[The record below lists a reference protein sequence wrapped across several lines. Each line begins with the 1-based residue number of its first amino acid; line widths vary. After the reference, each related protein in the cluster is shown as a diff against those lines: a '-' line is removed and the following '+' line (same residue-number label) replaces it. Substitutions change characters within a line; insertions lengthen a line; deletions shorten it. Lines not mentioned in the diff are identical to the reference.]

1 MATELLTRE
10 PGKRKTALVT
20 IDADNR
26 DRDKRFLITEMPATR
41 AERWFRQLVAKLSRD
56 GIKTPAE
63 VAMAGMA
70 ALPSFPLLTYLSW
83 IDDEALIGEIMG
95 CVQCHPP
102 GAPLPRAVRETDT
115 EEIAT
120 LVQLKMEV
128 IALHVG
134 FSLAVVLWSVMPALA
149 AVMNLEQPATP
160 APSSGTPT
168 SPTPSPS

>member
-1 MATELLTRE
+1 MATELLPRQ

-26 DRDKRFLITEMPATR
+26 DRDKRFLITEMPAMR
-41 AERWFRQLVAKLSRD
+41 AERWFRQLVAKLARE
-56 GIKTPAE
+56 GIKMPAE
-63 VAMAGMA
+63 IATAGMA

-83 IDDEALIGEIMG
+83 IDDEVLVGEVMA

-102 GAPLPRAVRETDT
+102 GSPLPRAVRETDT

-120 LVQLKMEV
+120 LIQLKMEV
-128 IALHVG
+128 VALHVG

-149 AVMNLEQPATP
+149 AVMNLEQPAMP
-160 APSSGTPT
+160 APSSDIQT